1 MNIEQALEI
10 VQDVAAD
17 LGEPLLETLMYMQG
31 NIEDFSENEV
41 RAFRVTMRDFQKL
54 FAIKA

>member
-17 LGEPLLETLMYMQG
+17 LGEGLLETLMYMQG
-31 NIEDFSENEV
+31 NLEDFSENEV